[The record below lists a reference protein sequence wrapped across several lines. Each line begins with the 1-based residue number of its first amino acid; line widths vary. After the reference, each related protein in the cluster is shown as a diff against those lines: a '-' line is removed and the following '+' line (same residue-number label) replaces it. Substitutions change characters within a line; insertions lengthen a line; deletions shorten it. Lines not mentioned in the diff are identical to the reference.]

1 MAIIDNFSDYHFNFW
16 NQKTQKHGWDLGSAF
31 KGFKKAVN
39 DETEKPSPPSAVDDA
54 AEVMSETIK
63 KEEEDS

>member
-1 MAIIDNFSDYHFNFW
+1 M
-16 NQKTQKHGWDLGSAF
+16 GGDLGSAF